1 MASLIVPARAT
12 RLPESGLVFVRFV
25 ADAMLGRL
33 AKWLRIL
40 GYDTLYKPAWSD
52 LHLVRIAR
60 AQDRILLTRDLKLAR
75 RKGVQVLLMDSDSL
89 DDQLAQLHQVLGVT
103 GRKPFG
109 RCPVCNERLEPI
121 DKAQARGQVP
131 AYVFAKHEDFYLCRS
146 CNRLYWR
153 GTHWERM
160 RERITHWQNEL

>member
-1 MASLIVPARAT
+1 MDL
-12 RLPESGLVFVRFV
+12 RFV

-40 GYDTLYKPAWSD
+40 GYDTLYEPAWSN
-52 LHLVRIAR
+52 LHLVRMAR
-60 AQDRILLTRDLKLAR
+60 AQDRTLLTRDLKLAR
-75 RKGVQVLLMDSDSL
+75 RKGVRVLLLDSDHL

-109 RCPVCNERLEPI
+109 RCPVCNERLQAI
-121 DKAQARGQVP
+121 DKDRARGQVP
-131 AYVFAKHEDFYLCRS
+131 PYVFATHRDFYFCQS
-146 CNRLYWR
+146 CKRFYWR

-160 RERITHWQNEL
+160 RERIAGWQDEL